1 MNKFENMLTP
11 FDSIYERCKCSGVA
25 KGEGEGGAGRDSCPP
40 QAPDIVGAGWPGWII
55 LGEATATAD
64 QESDSLPVL

>member
-40 QAPDIVGAGWPGWII
+40 QAPDIVGAG
-55 LGEATATAD
+55 
-64 QESDSLPVL
+64 

>member
-25 KGEGEGGAGRDSCPP
+25 KGEGEGGGSGEGQLSP
-40 QAPDIVGAGWPGWII
+40 QAPDIVGAG
-55 LGEATATAD
+55 
-64 QESDSLPVL
+64 